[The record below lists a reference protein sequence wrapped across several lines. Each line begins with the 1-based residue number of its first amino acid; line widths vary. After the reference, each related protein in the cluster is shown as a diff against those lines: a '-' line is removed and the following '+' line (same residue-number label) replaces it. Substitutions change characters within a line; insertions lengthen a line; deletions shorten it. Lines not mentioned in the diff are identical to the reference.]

1 MFSPDAGKYGP
12 EKTSYLDTFCTVST
26 IMTTTK
32 TTTISSYKEKILL
45 IYLVNLLLVDLM
57 LNFPDLLYW
66 YYKFVVPST
75 IIIS

>member
-32 TTTISSYKEKILL
+32 TTTISSYKEKLLL
-45 IYLVNLLLVDLM
+45 IYGYAEVGIT
-57 LNFPDLLYW
+57 LNRQFY
-66 YYKFVVPST
+66 S
-75 IIIS
+75 